1 MKLEEEII
9 RDARK
14 DIKCFDALYSEYYPL
29 IDRFVFH
36 RVSDTQT
43 RHEIVSDVF
52 YTAMNKL
59 SMFRWFGK
67 GSFQA
72 WLIRIAMNEVNGYY
86 RRSKRNTRI
95 REKLQWESDVHMG
108 DMEDENDNFDYGVIR
123 SAMQQLPLKDQNL
136 LSLRFFNKMKHKEI
150 AEVFKT
156 TEGAIKVRQ
165 HRALTR
171 LREIVEGDNNG
182 F

>member
-1 MKLEEEII
+1 MEREEEKI

-52 YTAMNKL
+52 FCAMNKL
-59 SMFRWFGK
+59 NMFRWFGK

-86 RRSKRNTRI
+86 RRAKRDKRI
-95 REKLQWESDVHMG
+95 MEKLEWESDACNG
-108 DMEDENDNFDYGVIR
+108 DMQDDDGFDYGKIR
-123 SAMQQLPLKDQNL
+123 SALEELPLKDQNL
-136 LSLRFFNKMKHKEI
+136 ISLRFFNKLKHQEI

-156 TEGAIKVRQ
+156 TEGAVKVRL
-165 HRALTR
+165 HRAMDK
-171 LREIVEGDNNG
+171 LRKIVEGD
-182 F
+182 

>member
-1 MKLEEEII
+1 MEREEEKI

-14 DIKCFDALYSEYYPL
+14 DIKCFDALYSEYYPI

-59 SMFRWFGK
+59 NMFRWFGK

-86 RRSKRNTRI
+86 RQAKRNTRI
-95 REKLQWESDVHMG
+95 REKLQWESEAQVG
-108 DMEDENDNFDYGVIR
+108 DTGDDDGFDYGKIR
-123 SAMQQLPLKDQNL
+123 KAMQQLPLKDQNL
-136 LSLRFFNKMKHKEI
+136 LSLRFFNKMRHQNI

-156 TEGAIKVRQ
+156 SEGAVKVRL
-165 HRALTR
+165 HRALNR
-171 LREIVEGDNNG
+171 LRGIVEGD
-182 F
+182 

>member
-1 MKLEEEII
+1 MEREEEII

-14 DIKCFDALYSEYYPL
+14 DIRCFDALYGEYYPI

-59 SMFRWFGK
+59 GLFRWFGK

-86 RRSKRNTRI
+86 RQAKRNNRI
-95 REKLQWESDVHMG
+95 REKLQWESDALDV
-108 DMEDENDNFDYGVIR
+108 DSEDDTGLDYGVIR
-123 SAMQQLPLKDQNL
+123 SAMQQLSLKDLNL
-136 LSLRFFNKMKHKEI
+136 LSLRFFNKMRHKEI

-156 TEGAIKVRQ
+156 TEGAVKVRL
-165 HRALTR
+165 HRALGR
-171 LREIVEGDNNG
+171 LRGIVEGD
-182 F
+182 